1 MVAYAV
7 KHNYEERGSLAK
19 ITHNFKNTPHSYTS
33 KNKEATDA
41 ARGNVIYVIEVSKDK
56 LKTIYR
62 LGYKFISTDK
72 CERAGGALW
81 EGVWKYKN
89 TVVHPKPVNGCF
101 FDSPVLIDSP
111 KLDEWLRRKARG
123 MLLMPEDLIDELE
136 KLILNPINMAKQF
149 KT

>member
-1 MVAYAV
+1 VTAYAV
-7 KHNYEERGSLAK
+7 KHVYEERGSLVRA
-19 ITHNFKNTPHSYTS
+19 IQDFNNIPHSYTS
-33 KNKEATDA
+33 KKKEAEDA
-41 ARGNVIYVIEVSKDK
+41 ARGNAIYVIEVSKDK

-62 LGYKFISTDK
+62 LGYKFISTNK

-89 TVVHPKPVNGCF
+89 TVVYPNPVNGCF

-111 KLDEWLRRKARG
+111 KLDEWLRGKARG
-123 MLLMPEDLIDELE
+123 MLLIPEDLIDELE
-136 KLILNPINMAKQF
+136 KIILNPINMAKQF